1 MAVPPEEKAT
11 PEWQAKNAAGKAF
24 KAARASWRDAKN
36 RKNQIKAQIDAGGL
50 TAADER
56 ALEDELEGLK
66 ERLPTLA
73 KARRSTKATWQGLK
87 DRYEPPPVSQGR

>member
-11 PEWQAKNAAGKAF
+11 PEWQTKNAAGKAF

-50 TAADER
+50 TATDER
-56 ALEDELEGLK
+56 ALKDELERLK
-66 ERLPTLA
+66 ETLPTLA
-73 KARRSTKATWQGLK
+73 KTRRLTKATWQALK
-87 DRYEPPPVSQGR
+87 DRYETPPVSGGR